1 MVGLEEDFGFGGT
14 NFQKNNNNNNKNNRE
29 DQRIAPPTT
38 KLLISLSSLI
48 PVPRDREVGAGST
61 IPDRAAP

>member
-1 MVGLEEDFGFGGT
+1 MVGLEQDFGFGGT
-14 NFQKNNNNNNKNNRE
+14 NFQNNNKNNRE